1 MMPKIERLDFP
12 KKYKL
17 KSFVLIMMMIAA
29 LFGLWLKNN
38 AKERLSRQIIIS
50 EVSFSGYGSQ
60 YVELSY
66 MVENRSNKEQNLN
79 FLARVWSQDG
89 EELASSLYPQSLAPR
104 SKVLRSKMLDR
115 LSRSLKEGERPYRA
129 EVSLYLK

>member
-89 EELASSLYPQSLAPR
+89 EELASSLYQQSLAPR

>member
-1 MMPKIERLDFP
+1 MPKIERLDFP

-17 KSFVLIMMMIAA
+17 KSFVLIMVMITA
-29 LFGLWLKNN
+29 LFGLWLKNS
-38 AKERLSRQIIIS
+38 AKQRISSQIIIS

-79 FLARVWSQDG
+79 FLAKVWSRDG
-89 EELASSLYPQSLAPR
+89 EELASALYSQSLAPR

-129 EVSLYLK
+129 EVSLFLK